1 MPGVMMRHTED
12 SCSCGVQRFLV
23 DPVLHSMEKIVGGP
37 FLVQIFVT
45 AALVRHVSEG
55 FDHFR
60 QQTLLFAIVRILRTL
75 RIALS

>member
-1 MPGVMMRHTED
+1 
-12 SCSCGVQRFLV
+12 
-23 DPVLHSMEKIVGGP
+23 MEKIVGGP